1 MSYSIHVT
9 PTNNS
14 KKRQNDVLFNVTD
27 IINEYIG
34 HITNTNINDFECPN
48 DNNYYM
54 IMTKYENTIDNVKKE
69 LVNFIIDNDNIHI
82 VDNDNDYHIII
93 KAMEQYNVS
102 NMMTSRVRISTYLRN
117 CIGIASFLSVLKDVN
132 NIDYNIFLSK
142 DEESQTENILIIE
155 MINLISNK
163 NRFNDAR
170 NKEWKLFPYLVNILN
185 RIGTVGI
192 YELKNYFDSIFEN
205 CNDYDTKLQMLI
217 TAYCNKINSVEIVV
231 NNKYF
236 MEIYNF
242 RMEKN
247 NKVLNIVSTITNR
260 NFDLIM

>member
-1 MSYSIHVT
+1 M
-9 PTNNS
+9 N
-14 KKRQNDVLFNVTD
+14 KLD
-27 IINEYIG
+27 INKEI
-34 HITNTNINDFECPN
+34 D
-48 DNNYYM
+48 DNNK
-54 IMTKYENTIDNVKKE
+54 IILKIFNLVKLQDWKNLLELIKE
-69 LVNFIIDNDNIHI
+69 
-82 VDNDNDYHIII
+82 
-93 KAMEQYNVS
+93 
-102 NMMTSRVRISTYLRN
+102 
-117 CIGIASFLSVLKDVN
+117 N

-217 TAYCNKINSVEIVV
+217 TAYCNKINSVEIVA

-236 MEIYNF
+236 MEIYNL